1 MVAINVKYPTLT
13 APQAEHMLEELRTDP
28 IYPHHARKDA
38 NTVENHFARGLAMAF
53 DRLRGSLKILGRA
66 QHFDRHASRIIHES
80 APRLPTIMQE
90 DPGFWRWLA
99 IEHGPDLVEH
109 RYGGASLAGKS
120 HFGIRSP
127 RWDCLFMRLWF
138 RADMVFDSDESD
150 YYRRSE
156 LGDVDF
162 WESGVFRHRYGSA
175 RNLVRALV
183 DYAFDDPDDP
193 TRDRWQRAGATDRD
207 HGIRILY
214 KNLTRLHATVAF
226 EALSSEQCKDIL
238 RRLSYGLPR
247 ADS

>member
-1 MVAINVKYPTLT
+1 MADEYPTLT
-13 APQAEHMLEELRTDP
+13 VAQADRRLEELRTDP
-28 IYPHHARKDA
+28 TYPYHVREDANAVDNHHARQ
-38 NTVENHFARGLAMAF
+38 LALACN
-53 DRLRGSLKILGRA
+53 RLRGSLKLLGRA
-66 QHFDRHASRIIHES
+66 QHFDRRAARIIHES
-80 APRLPTIMQE
+80 APKLPTIMQE
-90 DPGFWRWLA
+90 DAGFWRWLA
-99 IEHGPDLVEH
+99 VEHGPDVVEH
-109 RYGGASLAGKS
+109 RYGGSTQAGRS
-120 HFGIRSP
+120 RFGIRAP
-127 RWDCLFMRLWF
+127 RWGCLFMRLWF

-175 RNLVRALV
+175 RNLVRALI